1 MKNVW
6 LTMSTLTNE
15 NVILDSKLSPGWLSV
30 AEGAAVDVHD
40 WNQGNFKGNI
50 LKSGRK
56 KLTDFSG
63 TCHGK
68 SFF

>member
-1 MKNVW
+1 
-6 LTMSTLTNE
+6 MSTLTNE
-15 NVILDSKLSPGWLSV
+15 NVILDSKLLPGWLSV

-40 WNQGNFKGNI
+40 WNQENFKGNI
-50 LKSGRK
+50 LKSGRE

>member
-1 MKNVW
+1 
-6 LTMSTLTNE
+6 MSTLTNE
-15 NVILDSKLSPGWLSV
+15 NVILDSKLSPGWFLV
-30 AEGAAVDVHD
+30 VEGAAVDVHD
-40 WNQGNFKGNI
+40 WNQGSFKGNI
-50 LKSGRK
+50 LKSGRE

>member
-1 MKNVW
+1 
-6 LTMSTLTNE
+6 MSTLTNE
-15 NVILDSKLSPGWLSV
+15 NVILDSKLSPGWFFV

-40 WNQGNFKGNI
+40 WNQENFKGNI
-50 LKSGRK
+50 LKSGRE

-63 TCHGK
+63 TYHGK